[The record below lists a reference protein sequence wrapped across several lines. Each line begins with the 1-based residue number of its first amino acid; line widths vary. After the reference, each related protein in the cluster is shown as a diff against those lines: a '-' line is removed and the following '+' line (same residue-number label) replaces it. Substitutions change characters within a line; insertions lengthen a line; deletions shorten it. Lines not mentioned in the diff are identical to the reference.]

1 VTAITTATP
10 TEAAHVSD
18 SAGGVD
24 RAIRISTV
32 IAVLV
37 AAGVAA
43 YEWHWHAYAVIQ
55 AHGESG
61 VTARLKPATIDGLVY
76 ASSMVIM
83 YATRHR
89 LPVPSLARWLLTLG
103 IVAIL
108 VANMAQGW
116 SH

>member
-61 VTARLKPATIDGLVY
+61 VTARLEPA
-76 ASSMVIM
+76 
-83 YATRHR
+83 RHPGER
-89 LPVPSLARWLLTLG
+89 AQRIEVKVDVRVVQGIRSHGYQDDAAACARR
-103 IVAIL
+103 
-108 VANMAQGW
+108 
-116 SH
+116 